1 MFLQSKDREAWR
13 AAVHMVAE
21 LDTTERLNK
30 TQRDRNR
37 FLSGSQAVAPRG
49 GKVRQ
54 NRSTEGSRKRVKT
67 GKKGGGED
75 AGGEGAS
82 EERAGS
88 RQVWPSGAELG
99 AAADEPIKH
108 LFSKW
113 SCDARDSF
121 CNRT

>member
-1 MFLQSKDREAWR
+1 M
-13 AAVHMVAE
+13 
-21 LDTTERLNK
+21 
-30 TQRDRNR
+30 
-37 FLSGSQAVAPRG
+37 
-49 GKVRQ
+49 
-54 NRSTEGSRKRVKT
+54 KT

-99 AAADEPIKH
+99 AGAPEAVADEPIKH

-113 SCDARDSF
+113 SCGARDSF